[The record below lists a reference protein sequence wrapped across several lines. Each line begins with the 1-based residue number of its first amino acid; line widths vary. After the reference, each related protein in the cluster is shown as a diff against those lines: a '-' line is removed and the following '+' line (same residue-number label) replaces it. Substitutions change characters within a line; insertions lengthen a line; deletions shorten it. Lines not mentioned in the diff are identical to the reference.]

1 MRTYSMALFCFFTL
15 IGCGSSSSEGDNT
28 NNDTEI
34 TLSDDST
41 SDTTD
46 DETTTNEDSNTDTA
60 DDETTSDED
69 STADTADNETTSDE
83 DSNTDTADDETTSD
97 EDSNTDTADDEIT
110 TDEDSNTDTTDDE
123 ITTDEDSNT
132 DTTDDEATTDEYSNT
147 DTTDDEATTDEDS
160 SSDAA
165 DDETTSNEEID
176 YSLLSCESD
185 LTSVLTLINEKRT
198 TQQTCGD
205 QTMPAVDEVTWND
218 ALTLA
223 AQSHSESMANFD
235 YFDHTGIDD
244 STVGTRVTDQGY
256 SWSYVSENIAA
267 GQTTAQNV
275 VDAWMGSDGHC
286 KNIMSENVTEMGLAC
301 ASNSGST
308 YNYYWTQV
316 FAKPR

>member
-1 MRTYSMALFCFFTL
+1 MRAYSMALFCFFTL

-41 SDTTD
+41 TDTTD
-46 DETTTNEDSNTDTA
+46 DGTTTNEDSNTDTA

-69 STADTADNETTSDE
+69 STADTAD
-83 DSNTDTADDETTSD
+83 DET
-97 EDSNTDTADDEIT
+97 T

-123 ITTDEDSNT
+123 ITIDEDSNT
-132 DTTDDEATTDEYSNT
+132 DTTDDEATSDEDST
-147 DTTDDEATTDEDS
+147 ADTTDDE
-160 SSDAA
+160 
-165 DDETTSNEEID
+165 TTSDEEID
-176 YSLLSCESD
+176 YSLLSCESH

-244 STVGTRVTDQGY
+244 STVGTRVTDEGY

-301 ASNSGST
+301 ASNSGSK

>member
-1 MRTYSMALFCFFTL
+1 
-15 IGCGSSSSEGDNT
+15 
-28 NNDTEI
+28 
-34 TLSDDST
+34 
-41 SDTTD
+41 
-46 DETTTNEDSNTDTA
+46 
-60 DDETTSDED
+60 
-69 STADTADNETTSDE
+69 
-83 DSNTDTADDETTSD
+83 
-97 EDSNTDTADDEIT
+97 
-110 TDEDSNTDTTDDE
+110 
-123 ITTDEDSNT
+123 
-132 DTTDDEATTDEYSNT
+132 
-147 DTTDDEATTDEDS
+147 
-160 SSDAA
+160 
-165 DDETTSNEEID
+165 
-176 YSLLSCESD
+176 
-185 LTSVLTLINEKRT
+185 
-198 TQQTCGD
+198 
-205 QTMPAVDEVTWND
+205 MPAVDEVTWND

-244 STVGTRVTDQGY
+244 STVGTRVTDEGY

>member
-1 MRTYSMALFCFFTL
+1 MRAYSMALFCFFTL

-34 TLSDDST
+34 TLSDDIT
-41 SDTTD
+41 TDTTD
-46 DETTTNEDSNTDTA
+46 DEITI
-60 DDETTSDED
+60 
-69 STADTADNETTSDE
+69 DE
-83 DSNTDTADDETTSD
+83 DSNTDIADDET
-97 EDSNTDTADDEIT
+97 T

-132 DTTDDEATTDEYSNT
+132 DTTDDEATTDE
-147 DTTDDEATTDEDS
+147 DS

-165 DDETTSNEEID
+165 DDETTSDEEIN

-301 ASNSGST
+301 ASNSGSK